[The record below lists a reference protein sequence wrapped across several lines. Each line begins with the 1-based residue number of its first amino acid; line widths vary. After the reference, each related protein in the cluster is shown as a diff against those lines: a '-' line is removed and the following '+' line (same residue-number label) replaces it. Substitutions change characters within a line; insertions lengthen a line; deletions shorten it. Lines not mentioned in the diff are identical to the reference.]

1 MDAQAHLRFIKNMI
15 AQLQT
20 QADEI
25 EAAIKREFDAAQT
38 PLFPMS
44 PEVVAFHCGDR
55 PIGGSITP
63 ALPIGE
69 QRNNTVT
76 YQLSAIADDG
86 WIEFGGNEM
95 PVAGSTRVDVRFAD
109 GSTDIDRRADCYSW
123 ARNASFPII
132 AYRIAGERK

>member
-63 ALPIGE
+63 ALPI
-69 QRNNTVT
+69 
-76 YQLSAIADDG
+76 ADDG
-86 WIEFGGNEM
+86 WIEWDGGM
-95 PVAGSTRVDVRFAD
+95 CPVCGSSRVDVRFSDGQQCLGVYAD
-109 GSTDIDRRADCYSW
+109 NW
-123 ARNASFPII
+123 AWGKLVSEKYRIV
-132 AYRIAGERK
+132 AYRLSAVQK